1 MYNLNK
7 IFMPKLGKSVLRNA
21 LTAVLLIVVG
31 CANAQEFYTLRSL
44 DKRGSS
50 FFAQGEKVE
59 MRISSV
65 VYTAILREDITD
77 LLICYH
83 PTPQK
88 DFLTVAKRSDIKK
101 TIREVKNVESEKDY
115 FVIHFTD
122 STSLQTADSIYFAL
136 QPGQK
141 LEITE
146 VDGLTQRFLRLKT
159 VNRNTPVGVKAITL
173 SEQPQQQKVVPDSQE
188 LQQAP
193 QKPAVAWDK
202 EDAYVTAEN
211 LLAAFSKFK

>member
-1 MYNLNK
+1 MMK
-7 IFMPKLGKSVLRNA
+7 FESVLRNA
-21 LTAVLLIVVG
+21 LTAVLLVVG
-31 CANAQEFYTLRSL
+31 VCANAQEFYTLRSL

-83 PTPQK
+83 PTPRK
-88 DFLTVAKRSDIKK
+88 DFLTVARRSDIKK

-146 VDGLTQRFLRLKT
+146 VAGFTQNFLRLKT
-159 VNRNTPVGVKAITL
+159 VSRSTPVGVKDIVM
-173 SEQPQQQKVVPDSQE
+173 SEQPQQQQVVPDTQE
-188 LQQAP
+188 PPQAER
-193 QKPAVAWDK
+193 PAVAWDK
-202 EDAYVTAEN
+202 EDVHATAEN